1 MKEHWRRK
9 LVRKGIKEEKI
20 LVDNK
25 AKSLHSAEESLSRID
40 FQGRVPFES
49 RLFVKAKHQVI
60 KKRKEMQLRN
70 LQISERNQQIAIS
83 KPKTNNS
90 EHEKQ
95 KPKFKLDLSDL
106 LKHDNLISS
115 NKNPVSL
122 PTDVKRGNARVS
134 YLFKED
140 ELTSKERQYT
150 NTSRRGINDKSIDND
165 GKSGVV
171 RNMIKGKFEKALEK
185 IKLRKESQHTNGS
198 ARSQETESN
207 QTKGKLQKFIQMMFK
222 GNKTSTIKNLENKT
236 QQQNIE
242 KTKTV
247 SKRGFKENLSQIYL
261 YNDSFQNKNETMGE
275 EAFYTERER
284 CVNIHVEK
292 MKKKNKNNGS
302 FRALL
307 LFKREK
313 IKEGSVHHDA

>member
-1 MKEHWRRK
+1 MKEHWRKK

-25 AKSLHSAEESLSRID
+25 AKSLHSAEDSLSKMD

-70 LQISERNQQIAIS
+70 LQLSERNQQIAIS
-83 KPKTNNS
+83 KPKINNS
-90 EHEKQ
+90 EHENR

-106 LKHDNLISS
+106 LKHDNLISAS
-115 NKNPVSL
+115 KNPVSL
-122 PTDVKRGNARVS
+122 PTDVKRGNTRVS

-171 RNMIKGKFEKALEK
+171 RNIMKGKFEKALEK

-207 QTKGKLQKFIQMMFK
+207 QTKGKLQKFIQMMFR
-222 GNKTSTIKNLENKT
+222 GNKNTIKISENKT
-236 QQQNIE
+236 QQQNTE
-242 KTKTV
+242 KAKTL

-261 YNDSFQNKNETMGE
+261 YNDSFQKKNETVGE
-275 EAFYTERER
+275 EPFYTERER

-307 LFKREK
+307 LFRRDK